1 MRQVMGFL
9 AILALLVGL
18 APAVAVGDE
27 RADWG
32 VAVSVGWEQH
42 TLLLRND
49 AGYQLIVIDGDASIK
64 GAGLGAMTFTD
75 IQPGDRVDYAVSN
88 WAGMAIADVVYATPN
103 RRAELR

>member
-1 MRQVMGFL
+1 MRQAMGI
-9 AILALLVGL
+9 AAMLALLVV

-49 AGYQLIVIDGDASIK
+49 DGFQLVVIDADATIK

-75 IQPGDRVDYAVSN
+75 IRPGDRVDYAVSDF
-88 WAGMAIADVVYATPN
+88 AGMAIADTLHVTPN
-103 RRAELR
+103 RRVELR